1 MRFLAMTA
9 LFVLAA
15 TSPAAAQTAAA
26 TPQAMSDVYACAEI
40 ADDVQRLACFDR
52 AVGSMRQAEA
62 EGQLVAVDRG
72 QAEELERESFG
83 FRLPSLSRLLP
94 SMDGGDRDLDNVEMT
109 VARVR
114 ALANGYHAFVME
126 NDQVWAQVEPQGVRN
141 VRAGDTVRIERA
153 ALGSFRLIS
162 PRGGA
167 GHRVR
172 RES

>member
-1 MRFLAMTA
+1 
-9 LFVLAA
+9 
-15 TSPAAAQTAAA
+15 
-26 TPQAMSDVYACAEI
+26 
-40 ADDVQRLACFDR
+40 
-52 AVGSMRQAEA
+52 MRQAEA